1 MKKVLLFMIAVLTIS
16 SASAQFQVQEKQKLP
31 EVVWRSPLG
40 GHVKLYAQEQSNGK
54 FYYLVGINT
63 TNDYDDKLLL
73 HLGNKDK
80 AIATLTQ
87 LVNDLYVQGEIYEL
101 ADDRGEAFTLQCSAM
116 NQYVIYKEGYAGRGY
131 VTVGQFERMLSVFI
145 EE

>member
-1 MKKVLLFMIAVLTIS
+1 MKKLLLLVVAMLAIG

-54 FYYLVGINT
+54 LYYLVGINT

-101 ADDRGEAFTLQCSAM
+101 ADDRGEAFTLQCTAM
-116 NQYVIYKEGYAGRGY
+116 NQYVIHKVGYAGRGY
-131 VTVGQFERMLSVFI
+131 VTVGQFARMLSVFA

>member
-1 MKKVLLFMIAVLTIS
+1 MKKVLFLVLAMLAIG
-16 SASAQFQVQEKQKLP
+16 SADAQFQVQEKQKLP

-40 GHVKLYAQEQSNGK
+40 GHVKLYAQEQSNGEL
-54 FYYLVGINT
+54 YYLVGINT

-116 NQYVIYKEGYAGRGY
+116 NQYVIHKAGYAGRGY
-131 VTVGQFERMLSVFI
+131 VTVGQFARMLSVFI